1 MISQFASLA
10 TKVVGQNYHRFKSNG
25 ISKDL
30 EIASGPSRVALKCNN
45 LLGDPPPPPPFLETS
60 LKHVRCP
67 GIICDLATPL
77 LEGHVTALHDI
88 QEDT

>member
-1 MISQFASLA
+1 MTSQFASLA
-10 TKVVGQNYHRFKSNG
+10 TQVVGRNYHRFKSNG

-45 LLGDPPPPPPFLETS
+45 LQGIPPPPFLESS
-60 LKHVRCP
+60 LKHVQCP
-67 GIICDLATPL
+67 GIICDLVTLL